1 MCMDLDFVAISEIL
15 GAFLIL
21 VIVIAITK
29 TICNCLSPK
38 NKSIKI
44 RTAQDVKTSDD
55 FEAIRKHCS
64 TLCLQC
70 GEHCCPKILKDNQ
83 N

>member
-1 MCMDLDFVAISEIL
+1 MGMDLDFVAISKVL
-15 GAFLIL
+15 GEFIIL
-21 VIVIAITK
+21 VIVIAFIK
-29 TICNCLSPK
+29 TICSYLSSK

-44 RTAQDVKTSDD
+44 RTAQDVKTGGD
-55 FEAIRKHCS
+55 FETIRKHCS

-70 GEHCCPKILKDNQ
+70 GKHCCPKILKDNQ